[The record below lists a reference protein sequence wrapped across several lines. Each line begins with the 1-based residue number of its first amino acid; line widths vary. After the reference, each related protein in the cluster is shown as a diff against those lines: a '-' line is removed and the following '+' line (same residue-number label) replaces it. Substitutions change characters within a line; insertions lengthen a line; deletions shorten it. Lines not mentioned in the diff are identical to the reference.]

1 MASSVTSAGVSAST
15 SPSTSTPCWRAWR
28 VISVSFPSTR
38 SEPLFAQLFGG
49 DRQIEYVVLDLE
61 RAPRVD
67 PVLVEGVDDLVVRAE
82 QDGGRRG

>member
-1 MASSVTSAGVSAST
+1 
-15 SPSTSTPCWRAWR
+15 
-28 VISVSFPSTR
+28 VISVPPLD
-38 SEPLFAQLFGG
+38 EVGAALFAQLFGG

-82 QDGGRRG
+82 QDGGRRRG